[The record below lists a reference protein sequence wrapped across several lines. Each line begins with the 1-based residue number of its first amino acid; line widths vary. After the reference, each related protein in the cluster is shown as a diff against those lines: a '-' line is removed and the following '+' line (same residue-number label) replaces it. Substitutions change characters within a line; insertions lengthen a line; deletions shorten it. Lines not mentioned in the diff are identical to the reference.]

1 MKAENIR
8 NFCIIAHIDH
18 GKSTLADRFLEL
30 THTLSKDEMMD
41 QVLDDMDIERER
53 GITIKAHAITMDYIA
68 ENGKK
73 YIFNLIDTPGHV
85 DFSYEV
91 SRSLAACEGALL
103 LVDAAQGVEAQTV
116 SNAYLAVDSGLK
128 IIPVI
133 NKIDLSTK
141 EVEVAIAQIIELL
154 GCKKEEI
161 FLLSAKTGEGVSEI
175 LEAVVDLVPPPE
187 SDISKPLRAII
198 FDSTFDKY
206 RGAIAYI
213 RVFEGKLVEGQR
225 VMFFN
230 NDKILEALEIGI
242 LRMKRIKKNE
252 LKAGDV
258 GYLIAGVKNVKDTKV
273 GDTVTSA
280 DNPAKEALPGYKES
294 KPMVFSGIF
303 PIDNEDYI
311 KLRTALEKLQ
321 LNDAAISFEPESSEA
336 LGFGFRCGY
345 LGMLHMEIVQER
357 LSREFGMDIIA
368 SVPNAK
374 YLVELHNGTSIE
386 IENPINLPPA
396 GDIDKIKEPFIR
408 AAIVTPS
415 EYIGG
420 IMKLAQEKRGIYKST
435 DYLNSNRAEIIYE
448 LPLMEVLFDFYDRL
462 KSVSRGYASL
472 DYDHIGYREGKLVR
486 LDILINGDKID
497 AFSIIVHKDK
507 AYDWGR
513 RITEKLKTIIP
524 RQMFPIAL
532 QGSIGSKII
541 ARQTVSALRK
551 NVTAKCYGGDIT
563 RKRKL
568 LEKQKAGKKRMKLVG
583 NVQVPQE
590 AFIAVLQLDE

>member
-1 MKAENIR
+1 MSAENIR

-30 THTLSKDEMMD
+30 THTLSDKEMMN

-53 GITIKAHAITMDYIA
+53 GITIKSHAITMDYDA
-68 ENGKK
+68 KNGEK
-73 YIFNLIDTPGHV
+73 YKFNLIDTPGHV

-116 SNAYLAVDSGLK
+116 SNAYLAVDGGLK

-133 NKIDLSTK
+133 NKIDLGAK
-141 EVEVAIAQIIELL
+141 EVEIAIEQIIELL

-161 FLLSAKTGEGVSEI
+161 FLISAKTGEGVSEI
-175 LEAVVDLVPPPE
+175 LEAIVDIIPPPE
-187 SDISKPLRAII
+187 ADSSKPLRAII

-206 RGAIAYI
+206 RGAIAYL
-213 RVFEGKLVEGQR
+213 RVFEGKLVEGQQIK
-225 VMFFN
+225 FFSN
-230 NDKILEALEIGI
+230 NKSLEALEIGI
-242 LRMKRIKKNE
+242 LRMKRIKKKE
-252 LKAGDV
+252 LNAGDV
-258 GYLIAGVKNVKDTKV
+258 GYLIAGVKDVKDTKV
-273 GDTVTSA
+273 GDTVTSV

-294 KPMVFSGIF
+294 KPMVYSGIF
-303 PIDNEDYI
+303 PIDNEDYT
-311 KLRTALEKLQ
+311 KLRMALEKLQ

-345 LGMLHMEIVQER
+345 LGMLHMEIVLER
-357 LSREFGMDIIA
+357 LSREFDMDILA
-368 SVPNAK
+368 TVPNAK

-386 IENPINLPPA
+386 IDNPVKLPPV

-408 AAIVTPS
+408 AAIITPS

-435 DYLNSNRAEIIYE
+435 DYLNANRVEIIYE

-472 DYDHIGYREGKLVR
+472 DYDYIGYREGKLVR
-486 LDILINGDKID
+486 LDILINGNKID

-590 AFIAVLQLDE
+590 AFIAVLQLDD